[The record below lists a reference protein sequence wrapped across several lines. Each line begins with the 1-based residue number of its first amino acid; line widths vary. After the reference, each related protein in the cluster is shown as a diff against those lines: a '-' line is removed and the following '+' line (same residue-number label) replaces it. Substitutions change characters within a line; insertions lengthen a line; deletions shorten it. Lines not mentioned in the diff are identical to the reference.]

1 MKVLAI
7 DDQQLVLLPLQKR
20 LKDLG
25 YDVAIETDAQK
36 GLDVYNS
43 FNPDLVI
50 VDVNMPSISGF
61 DVITH
66 IRITRMSET
75 PIMILSGN
83 TKDDVITSAFELG
96 VNDYMKKPLSL
107 NEICARVKRLIG
119 APKLESLV
127 VNNKDIMIQQRCVGV
142 VIPCYNEEERL
153 LSDEFLTF
161 VNKNSGYHLCFVND
175 GSTDNTLEVLKEIRK
190 GRWEYITIYDCE
202 KNGGKA
208 EAVRL
213 GMLHMAKKEDLDY
226 VGFLDAD
233 LSTDLADFDDL
244 VKTIENSDFKIVSG
258 SRISR
263 MGANITK
270 ESARK
275 IISLTINFIIRKIL
289 SMDFKDTQCGAKIF
303 HKDVIDIAFKK
314 KFVTQWIFDV
324 EIFKR
329 MKIHFGLKKA
339 KAMLCEQPLKRWI
352 HADGSKLSMKDSIKI
367 VMQLAQ
373 IAWVYRSKTDKCI
386 QEINSELEIV

>member
-1 MKVLAI
+1 MNRPIL
-7 DDQQLVLLPLQKR
+7 
-20 LKDLG
+20 
-25 YDVAIETDAQK
+25 T
-36 GLDVYNS
+36 
-43 FNPDLVI
+43 I
-50 VDVNMPSISGF
+50 VV
-61 DVITH
+61 
-66 IRITRMSET
+66 
-75 PIMILSGN
+75 
-83 TKDDVITSAFELG
+83 
-96 VNDYMKKPLSL
+96 
-107 NEICARVKRLIG
+107 
-119 APKLESLV
+119 
-127 VNNKDIMIQQRCVGV
+127 
-142 VIPCYNEEERL
+142 PCYNEEERL
-153 LSDEFLTF
+153 LSDEFLHF
-161 VNKNSGYHLCFVND
+161 VEENSGYHLCFVND
-175 GSTDNTLEVLKEIRK
+175 GSKDNTLEVLNNIRK
-190 GRWEYITIYDCE
+190 GREDYITVYDCE

-213 GMLHMAKKEDLDY
+213 GMLHMAKKEDLDFI
-226 VGFLDAD
+226 GFLDAD

-244 VKTIENSDFKIVSG
+244 VKTMEDNPEFKIVSG

-303 HKDVIDIAFKK
+303 RKDVINIAFDK

-329 MKIHFGLKKA
+329 MTIHFGLKKA
-339 KAMLCEQPLKRWI
+339 KTMLCEQPLKRWI

-373 IAWVYRSKTDKCI
+373 IAWVYRNKKSRLSKNK
-386 QEINSELEIV
+386 SEVLEIA